1 MYWVATNTWEL
12 QRLRGLDQTLSR
24 LQLTNPLVMQISD
37 RLEQFAQT
45 ELPLSA
51 VYHEFQLNL
60 RKFCEM
66 VTGDKEPNANLVDT
80 FKKLRDCASHRQQ
93 PGAPLYDT
101 MRDLR
106 VDIARKQQ
114 IITCLGFRH
123 VLEEL
128 PDRGETARHFV
139 NPTLWGASGHWRMTW
154 QFVIEREL
162 VLLLYEQVY
171 RMATSA
177 SPTRAEIFVPPLAGA
192 PARPTVDGSDDLRQ
206 IILYD
211 FGEWVKKHT
220 TAMTRNGAAIIA
232 EYIKVENAGA
242 AYAAAAA
249 VAPAP
254 RAVVAPAPLAVT
266 TLYPPSPPAAGATGA
281 AAPVAATTAPV
292 TTAPT
297 TTTPAGNANSLPE
310 TTFTHLF
317 TRLNLQYG
325 TWNSY
330 ERGLGLYSELS
341 SSIHK
346 YNKQYEVDETNWGR
360 SDFFILKWL
369 KPTVDDHGHVDWNSA
384 RAERGLPYTP

>member
-1 MYWVATNTWEL
+1 MR
-12 QRLRGLDQTLSR
+12 RLDETLSR
-24 LQLTNPLVMQISD
+24 LQLTNPLVAQISD
-37 RLEQFAQT
+37 RLRQFAQT
-45 ELPLSA
+45 EFPLSA
-51 VYHEFQLNL
+51 VYHQFQLNL
-60 RKFCEM
+60 SKFCGM
-66 VTGDKEPNANLVDT
+66 ITGEKEPNSNLVDI
-80 FKKLRDCASHRQQ
+80 FEKLRDCASHRQQ
-93 PGAPLYDT
+93 PGAPLYDA

-106 VDIARKQQ
+106 ADVAKKQQ

-128 PDRGETARHFV
+128 PDRGEIARHFV
-139 NPTLWGASGHWRMTW
+139 NPTTWGASGHWKMTW

-162 VLLLYEQVY
+162 VLLLYEQVH

-177 SPTRAEIFVPPLAGA
+177 SRARAERFIPPLAAA
-192 PARPTVDGSDDLRQ
+192 PARPTVDGSHEIRQ

-211 FGEWVKKHT
+211 FEDWVKKHN
-220 TAMTRNGAAIIA
+220 TAITHNGAAIIA
-232 EYIKVENAGA
+232 EYNKVENAKA

-281 AAPVAATTAPV
+281 TGTTAPVAATA
-292 TTAPT
+292 
-297 TTTPAGNANSLPE
+297 AGNRNSLPE
-310 TTFTHLF
+310 TTFTHIF
-317 TRLNLQYG
+317 TILNLQYG

-330 ERGLGLYSELS
+330 EHGLGLYSELS

-360 SDFFILKWL
+360 SDFLILKWL
-369 KPTVDDHGHVDWNSA
+369 KPTVDDHGLVEWKSG
-384 RAERGLPYTP
+384 RVERSIPYSPQLA